1 MRGLPNIGE
10 QVAGDEETNK
20 NVSVRRRFEGDTGL
34 YSLNTLIDQLN
45 EEIIN
50 RRLSHSKEKE
60 AATE

>member
-1 MRGLPNIGE
+1 MKK
-10 QVAGDEETNK
+10 EETDK
-20 NVSVRRRFEGDTGL
+20 NVSVRRRFEGDTGS
-34 YSLNTLIDQLN
+34 YPLNTLIGQLN